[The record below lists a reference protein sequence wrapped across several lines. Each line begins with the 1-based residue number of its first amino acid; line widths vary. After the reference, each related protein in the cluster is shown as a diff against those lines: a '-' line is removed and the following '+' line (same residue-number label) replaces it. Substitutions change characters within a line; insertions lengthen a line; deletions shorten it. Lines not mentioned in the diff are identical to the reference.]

1 MKLIYI
7 KKSYTLLL
15 ALMLTAL
22 IQSGIVHANAVN
34 EVTKLQTR
42 WAQVN
47 YQLQGDAQEKA
58 FEKLVSDADNV
69 THVYPD
75 AAEAWIWNGII
86 KSSYA
91 GAKGGLGALS
101 LVKDS
106 RAALEKALNINPDA
120 MQGSAYTSLGTLYF
134 KVPGWPIAFGDDDKA
149 EELLKTALKIN
160 PDGIDSNYFYAEY
173 LKENGDY
180 ANAKK
185 YLLKAQ
191 KAAPRPSRP
200 VADKGRQKQIIQLL
214 ASIDKQ
220 LSSNGE
226 FE

>member
-1 MKLIYI
+1 MKFIYF
-7 KKSYTLLL
+7 KKSYKLLTTILLL
-15 ALMLTAL
+15 VSV
-22 IQSGIVHANAVN
+22 QSGLVQAGSMS
-34 EVTKLQTR
+34 EVSKLQTR

-47 YQLQGDAQEKA
+47 YQLQGDAQKQA
-58 FEKLVSDADNV
+58 FEQLVIEADSL
-69 THVYPD
+69 TRSYPE
-75 AAEAWIWNGII
+75 AAEAWIWSGII

-91 GAKGGLGALS
+91 GARGGLGALG

-106 RAALEKALNINPDA
+106 RAALEKALAINPDA

-134 KVPGWPIAFGDDDKA
+134 KVPGWPIAFGDNDKA
-149 EELLKTALKIN
+149 EELLKKALAIN

-173 LKENGDY
+173 LEDRGDFVE
-180 ANAKK
+180 AKK
-185 YLLKAQ
+185 YLLKAKQ
-191 KAAPRPSRP
+191 AAPRPSRP
-200 VADKGRQKQIIQLL
+200 VADAGRQQQIAQLL

>member
-1 MKLIYI
+1 MKSIYF

-15 ALMLTAL
+15 ALMLSVL
-22 IQSGIVHANAVN
+22 MQSGSVQASAMN
-34 EVTKLQTR
+34 EVTKLQSR

-47 YQLQGDAQEKA
+47 YQLQGDAQSKA
-58 FEKLVSDADNV
+58 FEQLVSEADSV
-69 THVYPD
+69 TRTYPE

-91 GAKGGLGALS
+91 GARGGLGALG

-106 RAALEKALNINPDA
+106 RTALEKALSINPHA

-173 LKENGDY
+173 LEEKGDY
-180 ANAKK
+180 VNARK

-191 KAAPRPSRP
+191 QAAPRVSRP
-200 VADKGRQKQIIQLL
+200 VADEGRHKQIVQLL
-214 ASIDKQ
+214 ATIDKQ

>member
-1 MKLIYI
+1 MKFIYL
-7 KKSYTLLL
+7 KKSYKLLI
-15 ALMLTAL
+15 AIMLVVSA
-22 IQSGIVHANAVN
+22 QSGLAHANAMG
-34 EVTKLQTR
+34 EVAKLQSR

-47 YQLQGDAQEKA
+47 YQLQGDAQAEA
-58 FEKLVSDADNV
+58 FAQLVTLADSV
-69 THVYPD
+69 TQSYPD

-91 GAKGGLGALS
+91 GARGGLGALG

-106 RAALEKALNINPDA
+106 RTALEKALKINPDA

-149 EELLKTALKIN
+149 EELLKKALQIN

-173 LKENGDY
+173 LEDKGDY
-180 ANAKK
+180 ENAKK

-191 KAAPRPSRP
+191 QAAPRVSRP
-200 VADKGRQKQIIQLL
+200 VADAGRHKQITRLL
-214 ASIDKQ
+214 ASIDRQ

>member
-1 MKLIYI
+1 MKFIYL
-7 KKSYTLLL
+7 KKSYKLLFAIVLVVSAQPGL
-15 ALMLTAL
+15 AQAGAM
-22 IQSGIVHANAVN
+22 S
-34 EVTKLQTR
+34 EVTKLQSR

-47 YQLQGDAQEKA
+47 YQLQGDDQQQA
-58 FEKLVSDADNV
+58 FEQLVSEADSI
-69 THVYPD
+69 TRTYPES
-75 AAEAWIWNGII
+75 AEAWIWNGII

-91 GAKGGLGALS
+91 GARGGLGALG
-101 LVKDS
+101 LVKES
-106 RAALEKALNINPDA
+106 RAALEKALTINPAA

-149 EELLKTALKIN
+149 EELLKKALAIN

-173 LKENGDY
+173 LEDKGDY
-180 ANAKK
+180 AEAKK

-191 KAAPRPSRP
+191 QAAPRLSRP
-200 VADKGRQKQIIQLL
+200 VADAGRQKQISQLL

-220 LSSNGE
+220 LSSSGE

>member
-1 MKLIYI
+1 MKFIYL
-7 KKSYTLLL
+7 KKSYKLLTTIFL
-15 ALMLTAL
+15 LVSV
-22 IQSGIVHANAVN
+22 QSGLVQAGSMS
-34 EVTKLQTR
+34 EVSKLQTR

-47 YQLQGDAQEKA
+47 YQLQGDAQKQA
-58 FEKLVSDADNV
+58 FEQLVSEADSI
-69 THVYPD
+69 TRAYPE

-91 GAKGGLGALS
+91 GARGGLGALG

-106 RAALEKALNINPDA
+106 RAALEKALTINPAA

-149 EELLKTALKIN
+149 EELLKKALAIN

-173 LKENGDY
+173 LEDKGDY
-180 ANAKK
+180 AEAKK

-191 KAAPRPSRP
+191 QASPRPSRP
-200 VADKGRQKQIIQLL
+200 VADAGRQKQIAQRL

-220 LSSNGE
+220 LSSNGG

>member
-1 MKLIYI
+1 MKLSYLE
-7 KKSYTLLL
+7 KSYRLLF
-15 ALMLTAL
+15 ALMFTVLT
-22 IQSGIVHANAVN
+22 QTGTVNAAAMD
-34 EVTKLQTR
+34 EVTKLQSR

-47 YQLQGDAQEKA
+47 YQLQGDAQAKA
-58 FEKLVSDADNV
+58 FEKLVGDADNV
-69 THVYPD
+69 TRVYPD

-106 RAALEKALNINPDA
+106 RAALEKALNINPAA

-149 EELLKTALKIN
+149 AELLKKALTIN
-160 PDGIDSNYFYAEY
+160 PNGIDSNYFYAEY
-173 LKENGDY
+173 LEDNGDY
-180 ANAKK
+180 ANARV

-200 VADKGRQKQIIQLL
+200 IADEGRQNQITQLL
-214 ASIDKQ
+214 ATIDKQ